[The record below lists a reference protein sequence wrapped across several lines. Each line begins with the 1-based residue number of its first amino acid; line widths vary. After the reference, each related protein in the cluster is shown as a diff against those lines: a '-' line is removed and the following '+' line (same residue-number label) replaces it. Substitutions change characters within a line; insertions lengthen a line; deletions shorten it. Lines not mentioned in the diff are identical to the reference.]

1 MEVRQ
6 AAALHPDSQGQAR
19 RSAGRRGNA
28 GRRAR
33 PAARFRR
40 RVLLQ
45 GIRRAAP
52 PAPGAG
58 TAQGLRAAGRRDRQ
72 VGRRIRIPAA
82 RDPLG
87 LPGQHSRTRNRGGC
101 GEADGDL
108 DLQRR
113 ARSFR
118 CAQAPLPASSHRLP
132 RTEARGAHR
141 RKPRAWNRE
150 IPAHADRRLHQPG
163 PHSRSEEAAVGQRNH
178 RLGARAGAAAVFG
191 AGSSDRQGHA
201 QRALEIRGRHRDHA
215 APGDDLRRQSRTARR
230 VRLGALMREELH
242 RFFRAA
248 RGAGVRVSP
257 AESIDAMKAVADVGF
272 GDRDILR
279 DTLLLTLAKNQDEKR
294 ALGETFDLFF
304 SQPEVKDEAAPEDA
318 AQGALPDS
326 TSSETPPGGDAGAP
340 APQMGELAQMLMSR
354 DRNAIAAA
362 MANAASAASLSDIR
376 YFTQRGIFSTRILEA
391 LGIERLRDDMDALT
405 ATNPAEAER
414 LAAALE
420 ALRENVRDVV
430 SQALLLYGR
439 EESENLRN
447 EILRNA
453 PLARLERR
461 QVEQMKALI
470 RAIARRL
477 RERYS
482 KPRKR
487 QRRGHL
493 DVRRTLRRNA
503 AWGGIPFLTSWKRRH
518 RDRPKIVALCDV
530 AGSVAQVSD
539 FFLLLIHSL
548 HEVVDDVRSFAFSG
562 HLIEVS
568 DILDTKSPEEAM
580 KEIMSKVGFG
590 SSDYGGSLVDFE
602 KGWIRSVTPKTTVV
616 VLGDAR
622 TNNLDPRADILRTIS
637 ERSKRLVWLNP
648 EGRMAWGWGDSEMP
662 RYAAFCSVVRQ
673 CATAKQLERAVSDIV
688 AAYQ

>member
-1 MEVRQ
+1 
-6 AAALHPDSQGQAR
+6 
-19 RSAGRRGNA
+19 
-28 GRRAR
+28 
-33 PAARFRR
+33 
-40 RVLLQ
+40 
-45 GIRRAAP
+45 
-52 PAPGAG
+52 
-58 TAQGLRAAGRRDRQ
+58 
-72 VGRRIRIPAA
+72 
-82 RDPLG
+82 
-87 LPGQHSRTRNRGGC
+87 
-101 GEADGDL
+101 
-108 DLQRR
+108 
-113 ARSFR
+113 
-118 CAQAPLPASSHRLP
+118 
-132 RTEARGAHR
+132 
-141 RKPRAWNRE
+141 
-150 IPAHADRRLHQPG
+150 
-163 PHSRSEEAAVGQRNH
+163 
-178 RLGARAGAAAVFG
+178 
-191 AGSSDRQGHA
+191 
-201 QRALEIRGRHRDHA
+201 
-215 APGDDLRRQSRTARR
+215 
-230 VRLGALMREELH
+230 MREELH

-272 GDRDILR
+272 ADRDILR

-304 SQPEVKDEAAPEDA
+304 SQPEVKDEAAPEDDVKDA
-318 AQGALPDS
+318 ANGDAPDAAAGE
-326 TSSETPPGGDAGAP
+326 TSEAGAP
-340 APQMGELAQMLMSR
+340 APEMGELAQMLMSQ
-354 DRNAIAAA
+354 DRNAVAAA
-362 MANAASAASLSDIR
+362 LANAANAASLSDIR
-376 YFTQRGIFSTRILEA
+376 YFTQRGIFSTRILNQ
-391 LGIERLRDDMDALT
+391 LGIERLRDDLDALT
-405 ATNPAEAER
+405 STNPAQAER
-414 LAAALE
+414 LAAALT
-420 ALRENVRDVV
+420 ALRENVGEIV
-430 SQALLLYGR
+430 SQALVLYGR

-493 DVRRTLRRNA
+493 DIRRTLRRNA
-503 AWGGIPFLTSWKRRH
+503 AWGGVPFLTSWKRRH
-518 RDRPKIVALCDV
+518 RDRPRIVALCDV
-530 AGSVAQVSD
+530 SGSVAQVSD

-568 DILDTKSPEEAM
+568 DILDTRSPEEAM
-580 KEIMSKVGFG
+580 SEIMSKVGFG

-602 KGWIRSVTPKTTVV
+602 KGWIKMVTPKTTVI

-622 TNNLDPRADILRTIS
+622 TNNLDPRADILRRIS

-662 RYAAFCSVVRQ
+662 RYASFCTVVRQ

>member
-1 MEVRQ
+1 
-6 AAALHPDSQGQAR
+6 
-19 RSAGRRGNA
+19 
-28 GRRAR
+28 
-33 PAARFRR
+33 
-40 RVLLQ
+40 
-45 GIRRAAP
+45 
-52 PAPGAG
+52 
-58 TAQGLRAAGRRDRQ
+58 
-72 VGRRIRIPAA
+72 
-82 RDPLG
+82 
-87 LPGQHSRTRNRGGC
+87 
-101 GEADGDL
+101 
-108 DLQRR
+108 
-113 ARSFR
+113 
-118 CAQAPLPASSHRLP
+118 
-132 RTEARGAHR
+132 
-141 RKPRAWNRE
+141 
-150 IPAHADRRLHQPG
+150 
-163 PHSRSEEAAVGQRNH
+163 
-178 RLGARAGAAAVFG
+178 
-191 AGSSDRQGHA
+191 
-201 QRALEIRGRHRDHA
+201 
-215 APGDDLRRQSRTARR
+215 
-230 VRLGALMREELH
+230 MREELH

-272 GDRDILR
+272 ADRGILR
-279 DTLLLTLAKNQDEKR
+279 DTLLLTLAKSEDEKQ
-294 ALGETFDLFF
+294 ALGACFDLFF
-304 SQPEVKDEAAPEDA
+304 SQPEVKEPAAPEDA
-318 AQGALPDS
+318 DESGSAEQPAE
-326 TSSETPPGGDAGAP
+326 ETPSGDAGAP
-340 APQMGELAQMLMSR
+340 LPELGELAQMLLSQ
-354 DRNAIAAA
+354 DRNAIAAS
-362 MANAASAASLSDIR
+362 MANAANAAALSDIR
-376 YFTQRGIFSTRILEA
+376 YFTQRGIFSTRILDA
-391 LGIERLRDDMDALT
+391 LGIQRLRDDLDALT

-439 EESENLRN
+439 EESENLRH

-493 DVRRTLRRNA
+493 DIRRTLRRNA
-503 AWGGIPFLTSWKRRH
+503 AWGGVPFLTSWKRRH
-518 RDRPKIVALCDV
+518 RDRPKIVAICDV
-530 AGSVAQVSD
+530 SGSVAQVSD

-568 DILDTKSPEEAM
+568 DILDKKSPEEAM
-580 KEIMSKVGFG
+580 SEILSKVGFG
-590 SSDYGGSLVDFE
+590 SSDYGRSFVDFE
-602 KGWIRSVTPKTTVV
+602 KGWIRTVTPKTTVI

-622 TNNLDPRADILRTIS
+622 TNNLDPRADILRQIS

-662 RYAAFCSVVRQ
+662 RYATFCSVVRQ